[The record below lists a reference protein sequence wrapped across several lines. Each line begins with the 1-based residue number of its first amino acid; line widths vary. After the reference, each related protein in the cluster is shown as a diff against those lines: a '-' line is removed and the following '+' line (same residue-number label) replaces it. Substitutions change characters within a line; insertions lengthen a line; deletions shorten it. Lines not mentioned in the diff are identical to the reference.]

1 MPPEPPDIPTVV
13 APRLTR
19 RQARQQR
26 KREQRRRVGLL
37 GGSVIAVVAI
47 VVVGLVAF
55 GVHHVVTS
63 NNGSPRAQ
71 ATVLVQLQGSD
82 GTSPASALLAETAS
96 DGNGVE
102 ILVPSRVLTEV
113 CGYNTVDFGDV
124 LGLPGGETE
133 SRQAVSGMLGNLT
146 VDGSWVLQ
154 EAQLSKLVTLLGG
167 ITVDHV
173 DVDVVRHPP
182 SGGTQIL
189 VPAGSNRRLTGP
201 QAVEYATYVASSTED
216 ASNQLARLQQVI
228 DATVQAL
235 PHSPTAVAALL
246 RQLGPGGTSTL
257 GSSRLATMLVA
268 FAASE
273 RSTGRLLP
281 IDLPVNPIDAGGS
294 RPSYRVDT
302 AGAQRLVN
310 NSLADSVPSD
320 AGAARPTVELLN
332 GVGSPGLVATAC
344 PRLAANHLGYA
355 GSSNAA
361 SFHNPR
367 STVVVSTSDLDLGYR
382 VASALRLPR
391 SDVRRAS
398 QDQTVATAVVTLGQD
413 YRP

>member
-1 MPPEPPDIPTVV
+1 
-13 APRLTR
+13 
-19 RQARQQR
+19 
-26 KREQRRRVGLL
+26 
-37 GGSVIAVVAI
+37 
-47 VVVGLVAF
+47 
-55 GVHHVVTS
+55 
-63 NNGSPRAQ
+63 
-71 ATVLVQLQGSD
+71 
-82 GTSPASALLAETAS
+82 
-96 DGNGVE
+96 
-102 ILVPSRVLTEV
+102 
-113 CGYNTVDFGDV
+113 
-124 LGLPGGETE
+124 
-133 SRQAVSGMLGNLT
+133 
-146 VDGSWVLQ
+146 
-154 EAQLSKLVTLLGG
+154 
-167 ITVDHV
+167 
-173 DVDVVRHPP
+173 
-182 SGGTQIL
+182 
-189 VPAGSNRRLTGP
+189 
-201 QAVEYATYVASSTED
+201 
-216 ASNQLARLQQVI
+216 
-228 DATVQAL
+228 
-235 PHSPTAVAALL
+235 
-246 RQLGPGGTSTL
+246 
-257 GSSRLATMLVA
+257 
-268 FAASE
+268 
-273 RSTGRLLP
+273 
-281 IDLPVNPIDAGGS
+281 VNPIDAGGS